1 MATGTI
7 INDTTKKE
15 YTVSMAT
22 SQYVAPFKT
31 FGATTQPYTDQLL
44 YGGIVALIPADSS
57 AVAGIDLTT
66 GRVMMSGLS
75 TGDKTIIVVFSKSA
89 PAS

>member
-7 INDTTKKE
+7 VLETTKKE
-15 YTVSMAT
+15 YTIAMAT
-22 SQYVAPFKT
+22 NQYVAPFKT
-31 FGATTQPYTDQLL
+31 FGATTQPYTDQSL

-57 AVAGIDLTT
+57 AVAGIDLAS
-66 GRVMMSGLS
+66 GRIVMSGLS
-75 TGDKTIIVVFSKSA
+75 TGNKTIIVVFSKST